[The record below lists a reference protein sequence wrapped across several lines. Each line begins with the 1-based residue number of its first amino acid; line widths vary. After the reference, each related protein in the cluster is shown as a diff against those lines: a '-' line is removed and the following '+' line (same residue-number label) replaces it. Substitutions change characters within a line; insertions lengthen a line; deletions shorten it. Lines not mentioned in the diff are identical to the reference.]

1 MTFHPWRKLR
11 ELAHIRLEWQ
21 NVDDEMGCADTST
34 DTVTITT
41 GMTQAE
47 RRSTLTH
54 ELIHLE
60 RGSAVGD
67 RHRLIEERHVQR
79 ESARRLITLDAL
91 IDALRWSHDEHELAD
106 ELWTDVDTVRTRLA
120 NLSAAERRFID
131 AELDRR
137 EAECDEGV
145 FDDRGAVG

>member
-1 MTFHPWRKLR
+1 
-11 ELAHIRLEWQ
+11 
-21 NVDDEMGCADTST
+21 MGCADPAAG
-34 DTVTITT
+34 TVTITT

-60 RGSAVGD
+60 RGTATEP
-67 RHRLIEERHVQR
+67 RHQLLEERYVQC
-79 ESARRLITLDAL
+79 ESARRLITIEAL
-91 IDALRWSHDEHELAD
+91 IDALRWSHDEHELAE

-131 AELDRR
+131 TELDRR
-137 EAECDEGV
+137 EAAADG
-145 FDDRGAVG
+145 G